1 MKDSTR
7 VVDLLFYDEGDDED
21 KFNVM
26 QYLTTDCYSC
36 RANNVI
42 ISEKLKF
49 LCGVKEEVVKEETP
63 VQMQ

>member
-1 MKDSTR
+1 MKASTR
-7 VVDLLFYDEGDDED
+7 IVDLLFYDDCIDED
-21 KFNVM
+21 KFNLM

-49 LCGVKEEVVKEETP
+49 LCGIKDEIVAESAP
-63 VQMQ
+63 VL